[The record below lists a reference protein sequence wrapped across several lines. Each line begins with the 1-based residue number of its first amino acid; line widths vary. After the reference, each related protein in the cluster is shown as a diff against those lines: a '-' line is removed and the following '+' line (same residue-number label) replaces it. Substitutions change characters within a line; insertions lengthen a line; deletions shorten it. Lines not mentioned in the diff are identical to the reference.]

1 MPLLWKLF
9 SSSVTD
15 LYVQFLKEGSETFSR
30 GSEMPSLETVVQWF
44 GWFLKL
50 LHTTIKNIEEMLR
63 RLHTLLGGAKMSVFE
78 PLTEREHADQ
88 CDALV
93 KEYSKK
99 EKCFSFHGTFVGPCI
114 FRQSHI
120 VVLHAQVWWCRPGAV
135 LKTSL
140 ELL

>member
-30 GSEMPSLETVVQWF
+30 GSEMPSLETEVQWF

-120 VVLHAQVWWCRPGAV
+120 VVLHAQVWRCRPGAV